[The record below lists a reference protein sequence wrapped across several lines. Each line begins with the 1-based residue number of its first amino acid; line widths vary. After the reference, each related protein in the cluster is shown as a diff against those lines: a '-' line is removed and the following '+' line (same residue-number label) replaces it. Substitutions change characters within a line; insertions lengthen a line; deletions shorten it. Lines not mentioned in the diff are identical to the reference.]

1 MNYSQRSVWG
11 DDREVPSEL
20 DRLVG
25 ITCGAGSAVVAVS
38 PHLDDSVLSCGALL
52 AYLTP
57 RCDVTVVT
65 VFTEAAPPPWSLPV
79 RRRLR
84 AVGMDAETL
93 YARRRA
99 EDTAVLTEIGAAAVH
114 LGRRDAPYRRSG
126 EATARPPRRWRMPTH
141 PTYPTVRFDAARGRI
156 AAADAGLPVEI
167 GARVSEVVQAR
178 GARVI
183 FVPLGIGRHVDHLIT
198 RRAAQHLG
206 QDLESRIVYYSDFPY
221 SVTDVPDRGF
231 VRRAALAPYPWLT
244 GRAENAKRIA
254 EYRTQFAVLF
264 PHGVPTHPEIY
275 WIPATDSAI
284 AAECP
289 GHR

>member
-1 MNYSQRSVWG
+1 M
-11 DDREVPSEL
+11 PSEL
-20 DRLVG
+20 DRLVR
-25 ITCGAGSAVVAVS
+25 ITCGAGSAVLAVS
-38 PHLDDSVLSCGALL
+38 PHLDDGVLSCGALL
-52 AYLTP
+52 AYLTH

-99 EDTAVLTEIGAAAVH
+99 EDLAVLAEIGAGAVH

-126 EATARPPRRWRMPTH
+126 EAVAVPPRRWRRPAH
-141 PTYPTVRFDAARGRI
+141 PTYPTIRFDAARGRI
-156 AAADAGLPVEI
+156 APADAGLPAEI
-167 GARVSEVVQAR
+167 GARVSEVVRAR

-206 QDLESRIVYYSDFPY
+206 QHLESRIVYYSDFPY

-231 VRRAALAPYPWLT
+231 VRRAALAPYPWLA

-254 EYRTQFAVLF
+254 GYSTQLAVLF

-275 WIPATDSAI
+275 WIPAANSATV
-284 AAECP
+284 A
-289 GHR
+289 

>member
-1 MNYSQRSVWG
+1 
-11 DDREVPSEL
+11 
-20 DRLVG
+20 
-25 ITCGAGSAVVAVS
+25 VVAVS
-38 PHLDDSVLSCGALL
+38 PHLDDGVLSCGALL
-52 AYLTP
+52 AYLAH

-93 YARRRA
+93 YAYRRA
-99 EDTAVLTEIGAAAVH
+99 EDAAVLAEIGAAAVH
-114 LGRRDAPYRRSG
+114 LGLRDAPYRRSG
-126 EATARPPRRWRMPTH
+126 EGAAGPPRRWRC
-141 PTYPTVRFDAARGRI
+141 PTYMTYPIVRFNAARGRI
-156 AAADAGLPVEI
+156 ARADAGLPAEI
-167 GARVSEVVQAR
+167 GARVSEVAWAR

-206 QDLESRIVYYSDFPY
+206 QRLESRIVYYSDFPY
-221 SVTDVPDRGF
+221 SVTAAPDRGF

-254 EYRTQFAVLF
+254 GYRTQLAVLF
-264 PHGVPTHPEIY
+264 PHGIPTRPEIY
-275 WIPATDSAI
+275 WIPATDSAT
-284 AAECP
+284 AA
-289 GHR
+289 